1 MGDFLISLLM
11 WSYYRLPILISI
23 AALVLGIIV
32 TVNKLKQTKILGL
45 SVIFTAL
52 SELLSSG
59 SYYLTY
65 FMGTIE
71 AARFSSLKTIL
82 VLAFSLAGLFCICYY
97 AHHNYQKKYIYYPV
111 LILPVLGRI
120 FNYLEN
126 ITVYGLS
133 SFYDDYFV
141 LASRV
146 SLFQNITSLVV
157 FGVVFFLLFLLFYSN
172 RKTEKLIPHYHV
184 ICFITLIWRIVYH
197 CYYALYNLISILDST
212 GSIDESFLVDFMFER
227 GYSVITFL
235 TLSGDLIGLIF
246 PVYLLIRVIKISR
259 AADNGTDLLS
269 DDAPAA
275 PQSGEP
281 L

>member
-32 TVNKLKQTKILGL
+32 VIIKVKQTKILGL